1 MFQLFFKV
9 GIQNASSAL
18 HRATDG
24 RVYFGQVTILMPTG
38 WLIDSA
44 CMLNTSSQAWPRIGK
59 ADMIV
64 NPTHPVFGNQ
74 PFTLQHSVTCGVS
87 SKLPIYLSKDY
98 IPNGI
103 ILINDPHILMN

>member
-38 WLIDSA
+38 WLTNSA
-44 CMLNTSSQAWPRIGK
+44 CMLNTSSQAWPRTGK
-59 ADMIV
+59 ADIIV
-64 NPTHPVFGNQ
+64 NPTHPVFGIQ
-74 PFTLQHSVTCGVS
+74 PYTLQHSVTCGVS

-98 IPNGI
+98 IPNG
-103 ILINDPHILMN
+103 N